1 MNTYSTLKVSIA
13 SWLAQS
19 NIASGDTIVDD
30 FIDMAEA
37 EVNRRLRVR
46 FMESALSLTA
56 TSATVGLPSDYM
68 GFRAVHIEGSSR
80 YSLEYRTPEQLNSI
94 SNSSQQPNYYTVR
107 GEYMVFPADPSST
120 ITVAGTYYA
129 KPTAL
134 SASNE
139 TNWITTNYPQVY
151 LFAALKN
158 AAIYGSDDEAISKY
172 SALLDKALG
181 EIEAADDGERYG
193 PAPVMRSETWKW

>member
-19 NIASGDTIVDD
+19 NIASGDAIVDD

-56 TSATVGLPSDYM
+56 TSATVALPADYM
-68 GFRAVHIEGSSR
+68 GFRAVHIDGSER
-80 YSLEYRTPEQLNSI
+80 YTLEYRTPEQLNSI
-94 SNSSQQPNYYTVR
+94 DNGSRQPQYYTVR
-107 GEYMVFPADPSST
+107 GDNMVFPADPSST

-134 SASNE
+134 SGSNE
-139 TNWITTNYPQVY
+139 TNWITNNYPQVY

-158 AAIYGSDDEAISKY
+158 AAIYSSDDAAISKY
-172 SALLDKALG
+172 SALLDKALA
-181 EIEAADDGERYG
+181 EVEAADDGERYG

>member
-19 NIASGDTIVDD
+19 NISSGDTIVDD
-30 FIDMAEA
+30 FIDLAEA

-56 TSATVGLPSDYM
+56 TSATVALPSDYA
-68 GFRAVHIEGSSR
+68 GLRAAHIDGSDR

-94 SNSSQQPNYYTVR
+94 SNASTIPSYFTIR
-107 GEYMVFPADPSST
+107 GTNMVFPADPDST
-120 ITVAGTYYA
+120 ITVGGTYYA
-129 KPTAL
+129 KPAAL

-139 TNWITTNYPQVY
+139 TNWITDNYPQVY
-151 LFAALKN
+151 LYGALKQ
-158 AAIYGSDDEAISKY
+158 AGLYVSDDAMVQKY
-172 SALLDKALG
+172 SALLDKA
-181 EIEAADDGERYG
+181 IADVQAADDMERYG
-193 PAPVMRSETWKW
+193 PAPVMRSESYKW

>member
-19 NIASGDTIVDD
+19 NITSSDSIVDD

-56 TSATVGLPSDYM
+56 TSATVGLPADYM
-68 GFRAVHIEGSSR
+68 GFRAVHIEGTDR

-94 SNSSQQPNYYTVR
+94 SSDSRQPQYYTVR

-139 TNWITTNYPQVY
+139 TNWITANFPQVY

-158 AAIYGSDDEAISKY
+158 AAIYGSDDEAIGKY
-172 SALLDKALG
+172 SALLDKALS

>member
-1 MNTYSTLKVSIA
+1 MNTYSTLKISIA

-19 NIASGDTIVDD
+19 NIASGDSIVDD
-30 FIDMAEA
+30 FVDMAEA

-56 TSATVGLPSDYM
+56 TSATVALPSDYM
-68 GFRAVHIEGSSR
+68 GLRAAHIEGSTR

-94 SNSSQQPNYYTVR
+94 SNAVAQPACYTIR
-107 GEYMVFPADPSST
+107 GTNMVFPADPSGT

-134 SASNE
+134 SVSNE
-139 TNWITTNYPQVY
+139 TNWITDNYPQVY

-158 AAIYGSDDEAISKY
+158 AAIYGSDDDAIAKY
-172 SALLDKALG
+172 SALLDKAIK
-181 EIEAADDGERYG
+181 EIEVADDTERYG
-193 PAPVMRSETWKW
+193 PSPVMRSETYKW